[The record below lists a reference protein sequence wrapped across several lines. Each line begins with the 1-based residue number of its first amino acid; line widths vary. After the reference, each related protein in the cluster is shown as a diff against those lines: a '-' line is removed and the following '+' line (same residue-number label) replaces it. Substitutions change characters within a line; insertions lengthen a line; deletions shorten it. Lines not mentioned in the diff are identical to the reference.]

1 MKLPPP
7 YAVSLT
13 ILLTFLIT
21 LTACFV
27 VHALCISLG
36 VYKTLPG
43 IIVCICGLPN
53 NFLLA
58 RNLINRFVE

>member
-21 LTACFV
+21 FTACFV
-27 VHALCISLG
+27 VHTLCISLG

-58 RNLINRFVE
+58 QNLVKRFTK